1 MMQHVIRWVCSYAVF
16 VRAVKLQSTLFFLRT
31 EPIEFQIKSFHNTE
45 TVYGLSQHESTG
57 CIAEGRVSYLKH
69 ILHMTYCGDYLFG
82 CTINI
87 LKK

>member
-1 MMQHVIRWVCSYAVF
+1 M
-16 VRAVKLQSTLFFLRT
+16 RAIKLHSTLFFLRT